1 MKIKDLIAKTPE
13 VSEEKL
19 LEFIEK
25 NKHFLRKDTAKAVYS
40 RNKEEDD
47 AHAILKEYDKIQE
60 KTSYLSRSQR
70 EEISGFVGW
79 CMIQMVKADG
89 ESRSND
95 TLGTI
100 PEIEEVRDN
109 PESE

>member
-25 NKHFLRKDTAKAVYS
+25 NKHFLRGGTARLVYFY
-40 RNKEEDD
+40 NKEEDD
-47 AHAILKEYDKIQE
+47 VHGILKEYDKIQE
-60 KTSYLSRSQR
+60 KTSYLSKSQR
-70 EEISGFVGW
+70 EEILGFVGW

-89 ESRSND
+89 ESRSNNS
-95 TLGTI
+95 LGTI

-109 PESE
+109 SESE

>member
-19 LEFIEK
+19 LEFIE
-25 NKHFLRKDTAKAVYS
+25 NSKHFLRKSTAKAVYT
-40 RNKEEDD
+40 RNIDND
-47 AHAILKEYDKIQE
+47 AQCILNEYDKIQE
-60 KTSYLSRSQR
+60 KKSYLTKSQR
-70 EEISGFVGW
+70 DEIIGFVGW

-89 ESRSND
+89 ESRSD
-95 TLGTI
+95 DSLGTI

-109 PESE
+109 SESE

>member
-19 LEFIEK
+19 LEFINS
-25 NKHFLRKDTAKAVYS
+25 NKHYLRSTTSRSVYS

-60 KTSYLSRSQR
+60 KTSYLSKSQR
-70 EEISGFVGW
+70 EEILGFVGW

-89 ESRSND
+89 ESRSDD

>member
-25 NKHFLRKDTAKAVYS
+25 NKHFLRKDTAKAVYT
-40 RNKEEDD
+40 RNIDDD
-47 AHAILKEYDKIQE
+47 AQCILNEYDKIQE
-60 KTSYLSRSQR
+60 KASYLSKSQR

>member
-25 NKHFLRKDTAKAVYS
+25 NKRFLRGGTARLVYFH
-40 RNKEEDD
+40 NKEEDD
-47 AHAILKEYDKIQE
+47 AHGILKEYDKIQE
-60 KTSYLSRSQR
+60 KTSYLSKSQR
-70 EEISGFVGW
+70 EEILGFVGW

-89 ESRSND
+89 ESRSNNS
-95 TLGTI
+95 LGTI

>member
-25 NKHFLRKDTAKAVYS
+25 NKHFLRKDTAKAVYT
-40 RNKEEDD
+40 RNIVND
-47 AHAILKEYDKIQE
+47 AQCILNEYDKIQE

-100 PEIEEVRDN
+100 PEIEEIRDN
-109 PESE
+109 PESK

>member
-25 NKHFLRKDTAKAVYS
+25 NKHYLRSGTSRLVYFH
-40 RNKEEDD
+40 NIEEDD

-60 KTSYLSRSQR
+60 KTSYLSKSQR
-70 EEISGFVGW
+70 DEITGFVGW

-95 TLGTI
+95 TLGII
-100 PEIEEVRDN
+100 PEVEEVRDN

>member
-19 LEFIEK
+19 LEFIDK
-25 NKHFLRKDTAKAVYS
+25 NKVYLRRYTANTVYL
-40 RNKEEDD
+40 RHKEKSE
-47 AHAILKEYDKIQE
+47 AQAILDEYDIIQE
-60 KTSYLSRSQR
+60 KKSYLTKSQR
-70 EEISGFVGW
+70 EEILGFVGW

-89 ESRSND
+89 ESRSNNI
-95 TLGTI
+95 LGTI